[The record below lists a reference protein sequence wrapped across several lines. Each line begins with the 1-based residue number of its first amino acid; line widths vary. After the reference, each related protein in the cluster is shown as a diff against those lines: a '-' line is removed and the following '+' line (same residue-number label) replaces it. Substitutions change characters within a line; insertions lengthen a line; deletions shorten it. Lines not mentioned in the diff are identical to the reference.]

1 MEYNIYKTLGE
12 CNSLYDSRECAGV
25 LPPTAILDS
34 PYQFA
39 FVVMPMYYESFTLLL
54 HELTPD
60 PMKVGDESPPR

>member
-12 CNSLYDSRECAGV
+12 SNSLYDSRECAGV

-39 FVVMPMYYESFTLLL
+39 FVVMPMYESF
-54 HELTPD
+54 
-60 PMKVGDESPPR
+60 KCRSPFYSMS